1 MRQLKIAQSITRRDS
16 DAVERYLRDIGKIEL
31 LNMNEEVLLSR
42 RVRNGDQQAL
52 SKLVAGNLRF
62 VVSIAK
68 NYEGRG
74 LLLCD
79 LISEG
84 NVGLIT
90 AAQRFDPTMGFKFIT
105 FAVWWIRQSILSA
118 IAKQKRLV
126 RLPANQLA
134 ALSKIN
140 LAGLKLEQQLERVP
154 GIEELAEATGFTK
167 DQVALYM
174 NTGVIPYS
182 LDRVVDGE
190 SKLTLMDKLA
200 DKSIKDTD
208 HLTRDESIL
217 IDLHRAISR
226 LPTREQKILIL
237 LYGMNGQPPTPLED
251 MVGIFSIGKE
261 RLRQLRD
268 KAHKTLQLK
277 YARALSDYF

>member
-31 LNMNEEVLLSR
+31 LNMNEEILLSR
-42 RVRNGDQQAL
+42 RAREGDQQAL
-52 SKLVAGNLRF
+52 GKLVAGNLRF

-74 LLLCD
+74 LGLCD

-84 NVGLIT
+84 NLGLMT

-105 FAVWWIRQSILSA
+105 FAVWWIRQAILTA

-134 ALSKIN
+134 ALSKIHV
-140 LAGLKLEQQLERVP
+140 AGLKLEQQLERVP
-154 GIEELAEATGFTK
+154 GMEELAEATGFTK
-167 DQVALYM
+167 DQIAAYRNAGVA
-174 NTGVIPYS
+174 PCS
-182 LDRVVDGE
+182 LDSLVDGE

-200 DKSIKDTD
+200 DKSTRDTD
-208 HLTRDESIL
+208 HLTMDESIRV
-217 IDLHRAISR
+217 DLNRAISR
-226 LPTREQKILIL
+226 LPKREQKILIL
-237 LYGMNGQPPTPLED
+237 FYGMNGYAPTPLED
-251 MVGIFSIGKE
+251 MAGIFRIGKE

-268 KAHKTLQLK
+268 KAHKTLRLK
-277 YARALSDYF
+277 YSRALSDYY

>member
-31 LNMNEEVLLSR
+31 LNMNEEILLSSKAR
-42 RVRNGDQQAL
+42 DGDQQAL
-52 SKLVAGNLRF
+52 GKLIESNLRF

-74 LLLCD
+74 LGLCD

-84 NVGLIT
+84 NLGLMI
-90 AAQRFDPTMGFKFIT
+90 AAQRFNPTMGFKFIT
-105 FAVWWIRQSILSA
+105 FAVWWIRQAILTA

-140 LAGLKLEQQLERVP
+140 LAGLKLEQKLERLP

-167 DQVALYM
+167 EQVAACR
-174 NTGVIPYS
+174 NIGIASCS
-182 LDRVVDGE
+182 LDQLVDGE
-190 SKLTLMDKLA
+190 SKLTLMDKLV
-200 DKSIKDTD
+200 DKSTRDTD
-208 HLTRDESIL
+208 HRTIDESIR
-217 IDLHRAISR
+217 IDLNRAISR
-226 LPTREQKILIL
+226 LPKREQKILIL
-237 LYGMNGQPPTPLED
+237 FYGMNGYAPTPLED
-251 MVGIFSIGKE
+251 MVAIFSIGKE

-268 KAHKTLQLK
+268 KAHKTLRLK
-277 YARALSDYF
+277 YSRALSDYF